1 MPSPA
6 TDSHRRGTSAPP
18 RRSGRCGHLSNQREP
33 KTRPSTGGVEALFA
47 AGIVRRAFGVPR
59 EGLPVRWLSDRV
71 AGACLLKPVALTP
84 EVLDELEGQ
93 TADAETVNVGAVVL
107 LD

>member
-1 MPSPA
+1 M
-6 TDSHRRGTSAPP
+6 
-18 RRSGRCGHLSNQREP
+18 
-33 KTRPSTGGVEALFA
+33 
-47 AGIVRRAFGVPR
+47 PR